1 MKLQFNFSYNAT
13 MLNNSLIMKSNSYLK
28 YPSTIITLIILFIIN
43 LSAFAQEPSNSDA
56 KDKQDEFEVLITY
69 TDKTTE
75 TLRSE
80 FYSDEVTGKPFIF
93 KNNCERIYAD
103 QTETIIIKNY
113 KNEVQKGI
121 SFENTWY
128 FEVEGLTGPKLN
140 VYNDRPYKQTVNNY
154 FFKKGDGPFVKYS
167 NSVVK
172 TLFTDNAEANK
183 FAKKHLRAKT
193 SQKIILYSG
202 IIIAV
207 PGFLL
212 SFTVPAVGAVL
223 PAIPVAIA
231 GIVISS
237 TSFAYNN
244 KISKNLY
251 KAVMVYNQQW

>member
-1 MKLQFNFSYNAT
+1 MHHCKQF
-13 MLNNSLIMKSNSYLK
+13 LIMKSKFYLK
-28 YPSTIITLIILFIIN
+28 YPSTIITLIILLIVKI
-43 LSAFAQEPSNSDA
+43 SAFAQEPSNTDA
-56 KDKQDEFEVLITY
+56 KEKQDEFEVLITY

-140 VYNDRPYKQTVNNY
+140 VYNDRPYKQTTSNY
-154 FFKKGDGPFVKYS
+154 FFKKGDGPFVKYA

-172 TLFTDNAEANK
+172 TLFTDNPEANK
-183 FAKKHLRAKT
+183 FAKKHLHTKT
-193 SQKIILYSG
+193 LQKSIMYVG
-202 IIIAV
+202 IVAAIGGAFV
-207 PGFLL
+207 VNPML
-212 SFTVPAVGAVL
+212 S
-223 PAIPVAIA
+223 IPV

-237 TSFAYNN
+237 SSVAFNN
-244 KISKNLY
+244 KISRNLY